1 MISKNKIIALILG
14 VSLASSATYGSYAYF
29 SGEYSVKNTVKIV
42 ELDPKESP
50 FEISKIS
57 TRENSLVLEFSKKV
71 FYSGENIN
79 SDIVGSET
87 FLDNAEIS
95 IEGKEIIISKKDGEF
110 LIPVGIENNLP
121 SIKLNSNFEDR
132 FGKDLEGITLY
143 LYEDSNGNIT
153 WSLTNDQ
160 NGNKESQSNNEINGD
175 EGVKPN
181 IEIKDESLN
190 QHNSEIKEENLD
202 QPNNEVKEE
211 SSIENSNNEGE
222 NIETPK
228 SGDENTTPAE
238 GKNLPKEE
246 NLEQENINENEL
258 NKSLGERNFK

>member
-57 TRENSLVLEFSKKV
+57 TRENSLVLELSKKV
-71 FYSGENIN
+71 FYSGEDIN

-87 FLDNAEIS
+87 FLDNVEIS

-132 FGKDLEGITLY
+132 FGKDLEEITLY

-160 NGNKESQSNNEINGD
+160 NGNKESQSNNEIKED
-175 EGVKPN
+175 EEVKPN
-181 IEIKDESLN
+181 SEIKDED
-190 QHNSEIKEENLD
+190 LD
-202 QPNNEVKEE
+202 QPNNEVKD
-211 SSIENSNNEGE
+211 
-222 NIETPK
+222 IETPK
-228 SGDENTTPAE
+228 SGDENTTPVE
-238 GKNLPKEE
+238 GKNLSKEE
-246 NLEQENINENEL
+246 NLEQKNINGNEL
-258 NKSLGERNFK
+258 NKSLGEGEISNNLTNIN

>member
-87 FLDNAEIS
+87 FLDNVEIS
-95 IEGKEIIISKKDGEF
+95 IEGKEIIISKKDGKF

-132 FGKDLEGITLY
+132 FGKDLEEITLY
-143 LYEDSNGNIT
+143 LYGDSNGNIT

-160 NGNKESQSNNEINGD
+160 NGNKESQSNNEIKGD

-181 IEIKDESLN
+181 
-190 QHNSEIKEENLD
+190 SEIKEEALD

-211 SSIENSNNEGE
+211 SSIENSNNEVE

-228 SGDENTTPAE
+228 SRDENTTPVE
-238 GKNLPKEE
+238 GE
-246 NLEQENINENEL
+246 NLEQENINGNEL
-258 NKSLGERNFK
+258 NKSLGEGEISNNLTNIN

>member
-132 FGKDLEGITLY
+132 FGKDLEEITLY

-153 WSLTNDQ
+153 WSLTNEQ
-160 NGNKESQSNNEINGD
+160 NGNKESQSNDEIKGD
-175 EGVKPN
+175 VEVKPN
-181 IEIKDESLN
+181 SEIKDEA
-190 QHNSEIKEENLD
+190 LD
-202 QPNNEVKEE
+202 KPNNEVKEE
-211 SSIENSNNEGE
+211 SSIENSNNEDE

-228 SGDENTTPAE
+228 SGDENTTPVE
-238 GKNLPKEE
+238 GE
-246 NLEQENINENEL
+246 NLEQENINGNEL
-258 NKSLGERNFK
+258 NKSLGEGEISNNLTNIN

>member
-1 MISKNKIIALILG
+1 MISKNKIIELILG

-57 TRENSLVLEFSKKV
+57 TRENSLVLELSKKV
-71 FYSGENIN
+71 FYSGEDIN

-87 FLDNAEIS
+87 FLDNVEIS

-132 FGKDLEGITLY
+132 FGKDLEEITLY

-160 NGNKESQSNNEINGD
+160 NGNKESQSNNEIKED
-175 EGVKPN
+175 EEVKP
-181 IEIKDESLN
+181 
-190 QHNSEIKEENLD
+190 NSEIKEEVID
-202 QPNNEVKEE
+202 QPNNEVED
-211 SSIENSNNEGE
+211 
-222 NIETPK
+222 IETPK
-228 SGDENTTPAE
+228 SGDENTTPVE
-238 GKNLPKEE
+238 GKNLSKEE
-246 NLEQENINENEL
+246 NLEQKNINGNEL
-258 NKSLGERNFK
+258 NKSLGEGEISNNLTNIN

>member
-29 SGEYSVKNTVKIV
+29 RGEYSVENTVKIV

-50 FEISKIS
+50 FEVSKIS

-71 FYSGENIN
+71 FYSGEDIN
-79 SDIVGSET
+79 SDIIGSET
-87 FLDNAEIS
+87 FLDNVEIS
-95 IEGKEIIISKKDGEF
+95 IDGNELIISKKDGLF

-132 FGKDLEGITLY
+132 FGKDLEETTLY
-143 LYEDSNGNIT
+143 LYEDSNGSIT
-153 WSLTNDQ
+153 WSLTNDHKVSEE
-160 NGNKESQSNNEINGD
+160 NQSNNEIKED

-181 IEIKDESLN
+181 
-190 QHNSEIKEENLD
+190 SEVKEEALD

-222 NIETPK
+222 NLETPK
-228 SGDENTTPAE
+228 SGDENTTPVE
-238 GKNLPKEE
+238 GENLPKEE
-246 NLEQENINENEL
+246 NLEQENIHENEL
-258 NKSLGERNFK
+258 NKSLGEGEVSNNLTNIN

>member
-57 TRENSLVLEFSKKV
+57 TRENSLVLELSKKV
-71 FYSGENIN
+71 FYSGEDIN

-87 FLDNAEIS
+87 FLDNVEIS

-132 FGKDLEGITLY
+132 FGKDLEEITLY

-160 NGNKESQSNNEINGD
+160 NGNKESQSNNEIKED
-175 EGVKPN
+175 EEVKP
-181 IEIKDESLN
+181 
-190 QHNSEIKEENLD
+190 NSEIKEEVID
-202 QPNNEVKEE
+202 QPNNEVED
-211 SSIENSNNEGE
+211 
-222 NIETPK
+222 IETPK
-228 SGDENTTPAE
+228 SGDENTTPVE
-238 GKNLPKEE
+238 GKNLSKEE
-246 NLEQENINENEL
+246 NLEQKNINGNEL
-258 NKSLGERNFK
+258 NKSLGKGEISNNLTNIN

>member
-57 TRENSLVLEFSKKV
+57 TRENSLVLELSKKV
-71 FYSGENIN
+71 FYSGEDIN

-87 FLDNAEIS
+87 FLDNVEIS

-132 FGKDLEGITLY
+132 FGKDLEETTLY

-160 NGNKESQSNNEINGD
+160 NGNKESQSNNEIKED
-175 EGVKPN
+175 EEVKP
-181 IEIKDESLN
+181 
-190 QHNSEIKEENLD
+190 NSEIKEEVID
-202 QPNNEVKEE
+202 QPNNEVED
-211 SSIENSNNEGE
+211 
-222 NIETPK
+222 IETPK
-228 SGDENTTPAE
+228 SGDENTTPVE
-238 GKNLPKEE
+238 GKNLSKEE
-246 NLEQENINENEL
+246 NLEQKNINGNEL
-258 NKSLGERNFK
+258 NKSLGEGEISNNLTNIN

>member
-132 FGKDLEGITLY
+132 FGKDLEEITLY
-143 LYEDSNGNIT
+143 LYGDSNGNIT

-160 NGNKESQSNNEINGD
+160 NGNKESQSNNEIKGD

-181 IEIKDESLN
+181 
-190 QHNSEIKEENLD
+190 SEIKEEALD

-211 SSIENSNNEGE
+211 SSIENSNNEVE

-228 SGDENTTPAE
+228 SGDENTTPVE
-238 GKNLPKEE
+238 GE
-246 NLEQENINENEL
+246 NLEQENINGNEL
-258 NKSLGERNFK
+258 NKSLGEGEISNNLTNIN

>member
-71 FYSGENIN
+71 FYSGEDIN
-79 SDIVGSET
+79 SDIIGSET
-87 FLDNAEIS
+87 FLDNTEIS
-95 IEGKEIIISKKDGEF
+95 IDGKEIIISKKDGEF

-132 FGKDLEGITLY
+132 FGKDLE
-143 LYEDSNGNIT
+143 E
-153 WSLTNDQ
+153 
-160 NGNKESQSNNEINGD
+160 NGNKESQSNNEIKGD

-181 IEIKDESLN
+181 
-190 QHNSEIKEENLD
+190 SEIKEEALD

-228 SGDENTTPAE
+228 SGDENTTPVE
-238 GKNLPKEE
+238 GENLPKEE
-246 NLEQENINENEL
+246 NLEQENINGNEL
-258 NKSLGERNFK
+258 NKSLGEGEISNNLTNIN

>member
-87 FLDNAEIS
+87 FLDNVEIS
-95 IEGKEIIISKKDGEF
+95 IEGKEIIISKKDGKF

-132 FGKDLEGITLY
+132 FGKDLEEITLY
-143 LYEDSNGNIT
+143 LYGDSNGNIT

-160 NGNKESQSNNEINGD
+160 NGNKESQSNNEI
-175 EGVKPN
+175 
-181 IEIKDESLN
+181 
-190 QHNSEIKEENLD
+190 KEEVID

-211 SSIENSNNEGE
+211 SSIENSNNEVE

-228 SGDENTTPAE
+228 SGDENTTPVE
-238 GKNLPKEE
+238 GENLPKEE
-246 NLEQENINENEL
+246 NLEQENINGNEL
-258 NKSLGERNFK
+258 NKSLGEGEISNNLTNIN

>member
-57 TRENSLVLEFSKKV
+57 TRENSLVLELSKKV
-71 FYSGENIN
+71 FYSGEDIN

-87 FLDNAEIS
+87 FLDNVEIS

-132 FGKDLEGITLY
+132 FGKDLEETNLY

-160 NGNKESQSNNEINGD
+160 NGNKESQSNNEIKGD
-175 EGVKPN
+175 EEVKPN
-181 IEIKDESLN
+181 SEIKDED
-190 QHNSEIKEENLD
+190 LD
-202 QPNNEVKEE
+202 QPNNEVKD
-211 SSIENSNNEGE
+211 
-222 NIETPK
+222 IETPK
-228 SGDENTTPAE
+228 SGDENTTPVE
-238 GKNLPKEE
+238 GKNLSKEE
-246 NLEQENINENEL
+246 NLEQKNINGNEL
-258 NKSLGERNFK
+258 NKSLGKGEISNNLTNIN

>member
-14 VSLASSATYGSYAYF
+14 VSLASSATYESYAYF

-57 TRENSLVLEFSKKV
+57 TRENSLVLELSKKV
-71 FYSGENIN
+71 FYSGEDIN

-87 FLDNAEIS
+87 FLDNVEIS

-132 FGKDLEGITLY
+132 FGKDLEETNLY

-160 NGNKESQSNNEINGD
+160 NGNKESQSNNEIKED
-175 EGVKPN
+175 EEVKP
-181 IEIKDESLN
+181 
-190 QHNSEIKEENLD
+190 NSEIKEEVID
-202 QPNNEVKEE
+202 QPNNEVED
-211 SSIENSNNEGE
+211 
-222 NIETPK
+222 IETPK
-228 SGDENTTPAE
+228 SGDENTTPVE
-238 GKNLPKEE
+238 GKNLSKEE
-246 NLEQENINENEL
+246 NLEQKNINGNEL
-258 NKSLGERNFK
+258 NKSLGEGEISNNLTNIN

>member
-57 TRENSLVLEFSKKV
+57 TRENSLVLELSKKV
-71 FYSGENIN
+71 FYSGEDIN

-87 FLDNAEIS
+87 FLDNVEIS

-132 FGKDLEGITLY
+132 FGKDLEETNLY

-160 NGNKESQSNNEINGD
+160 NGNKESQSNNEIKED
-175 EGVKPN
+175 EEVKP
-181 IEIKDESLN
+181 
-190 QHNSEIKEENLD
+190 NSEIKEEVID
-202 QPNNEVKEE
+202 QPNNEVED
-211 SSIENSNNEGE
+211 
-222 NIETPK
+222 IETPK
-228 SGDENTTPAE
+228 SGDENTTPVE
-238 GKNLPKEE
+238 GKNLSKEE
-246 NLEQENINENEL
+246 NLEQKNINGNEL
-258 NKSLGERNFK
+258 NKSLGEGEISNNLTNIN

>member
-79 SDIVGSET
+79 GDIVGSET
-87 FLDNAEIS
+87 FLDNVEIS
-95 IEGKEIIISKKDGEF
+95 IEGKEIIISKKDGKF

-132 FGKDLEGITLY
+132 FGKDLEEITLY
-143 LYEDSNGNIT
+143 LYGDSNGNIT

-160 NGNKESQSNNEINGD
+160 NGNKESQSNNEI
-175 EGVKPN
+175 
-181 IEIKDESLN
+181 
-190 QHNSEIKEENLD
+190 KEEVID

-211 SSIENSNNEGE
+211 SSIENSNNEVE

-228 SGDENTTPAE
+228 SGDENTTPVE
-238 GKNLPKEE
+238 GENLPKEE
-246 NLEQENINENEL
+246 NLEQENINGNEL
-258 NKSLGERNFK
+258 NKSLGEGEISNNLTNIN

>member
-29 SGEYSVKNTVKIV
+29 RGEYSVENTVKIV

-50 FEISKIS
+50 FEVSKIS

-71 FYSGENIN
+71 FYSGEDIN
-79 SDIVGSET
+79 SDIIGSET
-87 FLDNAEIS
+87 FLDNVEIS
-95 IEGKEIIISKKDGEF
+95 IDGNELIISKKDGSF

-132 FGKDLEGITLY
+132 FGKDLEEITLY
-143 LYEDSNGNIT
+143 LYEDSNGSIT
-153 WSLTNDQ
+153 WSLTNDYK
-160 NGNKESQSNNEINGD
+160 GDEEIKSNNEVKED

-181 IEIKDESLN
+181 SEVKDEGVN
-190 QHNSEIKEENLD
+190 

-222 NIETPK
+222 NLETPK
-228 SGDENTTPAE
+228 SGDENTTPVE
-238 GKNLPKEE
+238 GENLPKEE
-246 NLEQENINENEL
+246 NLEQENIHENEL
-258 NKSLGERNFK
+258 NKSLGEGEV

>member
-29 SGEYSVKNTVKIV
+29 RGEYSVENTVKIV

-50 FEISKIS
+50 FEVSKIS

-71 FYSGENIN
+71 FYSGEDIN
-79 SDIVGSET
+79 SDIIGSET
-87 FLDNAEIS
+87 FLDNVEIS
-95 IEGKEIIISKKDGEF
+95 IDGNELIISKKDGLF

-132 FGKDLEGITLY
+132 FGKDLEEITLY
-143 LYEDSNGNIT
+143 LYEDSNGSIT
-153 WSLTNDQ
+153 WSLTNDHKVSEE
-160 NGNKESQSNNEINGD
+160 NQSNNEIKED

-181 IEIKDESLN
+181 
-190 QHNSEIKEENLD
+190 SEVKEEALD

-222 NIETPK
+222 NLETPK
-228 SGDENTTPAE
+228 SGDENTTPVE
-238 GKNLPKEE
+238 GENLPKEE
-246 NLEQENINENEL
+246 NLEQENIHENEL
-258 NKSLGERNFK
+258 NKSLGEGEVSNNLTNIN

>member
-29 SGEYSVKNTVKIV
+29 RGEYSVENTVKIV
-42 ELDPKESP
+42 ELDHKESP

-71 FYSGENIN
+71 FYSGEDIN
-79 SDIVGSET
+79 SDIIGSET
-87 FLDNAEIS
+87 FLDNAEIL
-95 IEGKEIIISKKDGEF
+95 IDGNELIISKKDGEF

-132 FGKDLEGITLY
+132 FGKDLEEITLY
-143 LYEDSNGNIT
+143 LYEDSNGSIT
-153 WSLTNDQ
+153 WSLTND
-160 NGNKESQSNNEINGD
+160 NKGIEENQSNNEIKED
-175 EGVKPN
+175 EEVKPN
-181 IEIKDESLN
+181 SEVKDEAVN
-190 QHNSEIKEENLD
+190 

-222 NIETPK
+222 NFENLK
-228 SGDENTTPAE
+228 SGNENNTPV
-238 GKNLPKEE
+238 EE
-246 NLEQENINENEL
+246 ETSIKAGNLEQENINESDL
-258 NKSLGERNFK
+258 NKSLGEGEFSDSFSKIN

>member
-57 TRENSLVLEFSKKV
+57 TRENSLVLELSKKV

-87 FLDNAEIS
+87 FLDNVEIS
-95 IEGKEIIISKKDGEF
+95 IEVI
-110 LIPVGIENNLP
+110 
-121 SIKLNSNFEDR
+121 
-132 FGKDLEGITLY
+132 
-143 LYEDSNGNIT
+143 
-153 WSLTNDQ
+153 
-160 NGNKESQSNNEINGD
+160 
-175 EGVKPN
+175 
-181 IEIKDESLN
+181 
-190 QHNSEIKEENLD
+190 D

-211 SSIENSNNEGE
+211 SSIENSNNEVE
-222 NIETPK
+222 DIETPK
-228 SGDENTTPAE
+228 SGDENTTPVE
-238 GKNLPKEE
+238 GKNLSKEE
-246 NLEQENINENEL
+246 NLEQKNINGNEL
-258 NKSLGERNFK
+258 NKSLGKGEISNNLTNIN

>member
-57 TRENSLVLEFSKKV
+57 IRENSLVLEFSKKV

-87 FLDNAEIS
+87 FLDNVEIS
-95 IEGKEIIISKKDGEF
+95 MEGKEIIISKKDGEF

-132 FGKDLEGITLY
+132 FGKELEEITLY
-143 LYEDSNGNIT
+143 LYGDSNGNIT

-160 NGNKESQSNNEINGD
+160 NGNKESQSNNDIKGD

-181 IEIKDESLN
+181 
-190 QHNSEIKEENLD
+190 SEIKE
-202 QPNNEVKEE
+202 
-211 SSIENSNNEGE
+211 
-222 NIETPK
+222 
-228 SGDENTTPAE
+228 
-238 GKNLPKEE
+238 
-246 NLEQENINENEL
+246 
-258 NKSLGERNFK
+258 

>member
-87 FLDNAEIS
+87 FLDNVEIS

-132 FGKDLEGITLY
+132 FGKDLEEITLY
-143 LYEDSNGNIT
+143 LYGDSNGNIT

-160 NGNKESQSNNEINGD
+160 NGNKESQSNNEIKGD

-181 IEIKDESLN
+181 
-190 QHNSEIKEENLD
+190 SEIKEEALD

-211 SSIENSNNEGE
+211 SSIENSNNEVE

-228 SGDENTTPAE
+228 SGDENTTPVE
-238 GKNLPKEE
+238 GE
-246 NLEQENINENEL
+246 NLEQENINGNEL
-258 NKSLGERNFK
+258 NKSLGEGEISNNLTNIN

>member
-57 TRENSLVLEFSKKV
+57 TRENSLVLELSKKV
-71 FYSGENIN
+71 FYSGEDIN

-87 FLDNAEIS
+87 FLDNVEIS
-95 IEGKEIIISKKDGEF
+95 IEVI
-110 LIPVGIENNLP
+110 
-121 SIKLNSNFEDR
+121 
-132 FGKDLEGITLY
+132 
-143 LYEDSNGNIT
+143 
-153 WSLTNDQ
+153 
-160 NGNKESQSNNEINGD
+160 
-175 EGVKPN
+175 
-181 IEIKDESLN
+181 
-190 QHNSEIKEENLD
+190 D

-211 SSIENSNNEGE
+211 SSIENSNNEVE
-222 NIETPK
+222 DIETPK
-228 SGDENTTPAE
+228 SGDENTTPVE
-238 GKNLPKEE
+238 GKNLSKEE

-258 NKSLGERNFK
+258 NKSLGEGEISNNLN

>member
-29 SGEYSVKNTVKIV
+29 SGEYSVENTVKIV
-42 ELDPKESP
+42 QLDTKESP

-79 SDIVGSET
+79 GDIVGSET

-132 FGKDLEGITLY
+132 FGKDLEEITLY

-160 NGNKESQSNNEINGD
+160 NGNKESQSNNEIKGD
-175 EGVKPN
+175 VEV
-181 IEIKDESLN
+181 KDET
-190 QHNSEIKEENLD
+190 LD

-211 SSIENSNNEGE
+211 SSIENSNNEDE

-228 SGDENTTPAE
+228 SGDENTTPVE
-238 GKNLPKEE
+238 GENLPKEE
-246 NLEQENINENEL
+246 NLEQENINGNEL
-258 NKSLGERNFK
+258 NKSLGEGEISNNLTNIN

>member
-87 FLDNAEIS
+87 FLDNVEIS

-132 FGKDLEGITLY
+132 FGKDLEEITLY

-160 NGNKESQSNNEINGD
+160 NGNKESQSNNEIKGD

-181 IEIKDESLN
+181 
-190 QHNSEIKEENLD
+190 SEIKEEALD

-211 SSIENSNNEGE
+211 SSIENSNNEVE

-228 SGDENTTPAE
+228 SGDENTTPVE
-238 GKNLPKEE
+238 GE
-246 NLEQENINENEL
+246 NLEQENINGNEL
-258 NKSLGERNFK
+258 NKSLGEGEISNNLTNIN

>member
-14 VSLASSATYGSYAYF
+14 VSLASSATYESYAYF

-57 TRENSLVLEFSKKV
+57 TRENSLVLELSKKV
-71 FYSGENIN
+71 FYSGEDIN

-87 FLDNAEIS
+87 FLDNVEIS

-132 FGKDLEGITLY
+132 FGKDLEETNLY

-160 NGNKESQSNNEINGD
+160 NGNKESQSNNEIKGD
-175 EGVKPN
+175 EEVKPN
-181 IEIKDESLN
+181 SEIKDED
-190 QHNSEIKEENLD
+190 LD
-202 QPNNEVKEE
+202 QPNNEVKD
-211 SSIENSNNEGE
+211 
-222 NIETPK
+222 IETPK
-228 SGDENTTPAE
+228 SGDENTTPVE
-238 GKNLPKEE
+238 GKNLSKEE
-246 NLEQENINENEL
+246 NLEQKNINGNEL
-258 NKSLGERNFK
+258 NKSLGKGEISNNLTNIN

>member
-29 SGEYSVKNTVKIV
+29 RGEYSVENTVKIV

-50 FEISKIS
+50 FEVSKIS
-57 TRENSLVLEFSKKV
+57 ARENSLVLEFSKKV
-71 FYSGENIN
+71 FYSGEDIN
-79 SDIVGSET
+79 SDIIGSET
-87 FLDNAEIS
+87 FLDNVEIS
-95 IEGKEIIISKKDGEF
+95 IDGNELIISKKDGLF

-132 FGKDLEGITLY
+132 FGKDLEETTLY
-143 LYEDSNGNIT
+143 LYEDSKGSIT
-153 WSLTNDQ
+153 WSLTNDHKVSEE
-160 NGNKESQSNNEINGD
+160 NQSNNEIKED

-181 IEIKDESLN
+181 
-190 QHNSEIKEENLD
+190 SEVKEEALD

-222 NIETPK
+222 NLETPK
-228 SGDENTTPAE
+228 SGDENTTPVE
-238 GKNLPKEE
+238 GENLPKEE
-246 NLEQENINENEL
+246 NLEQENIHENEL
-258 NKSLGERNFK
+258 NKSLGEGEVSNNLTNIN

>member
-57 TRENSLVLEFSKKV
+57 TRENFLVLEFSKKV
-71 FYSGENIN
+71 FYSGEDIN
-79 SDIVGSET
+79 DDIIGSET
-87 FLDNAEIS
+87 FLDNVEIS

-132 FGKDLEGITLY
+132 FGKDLEETTLY

-160 NGNKESQSNNEINGD
+160 NGNKESQSNNEIKGD
-175 EGVKPN
+175 EEVKP
-181 IEIKDESLN
+181 
-190 QHNSEIKEENLD
+190 NSEIKEEVID
-202 QPNNEVKEE
+202 QPNNEVED
-211 SSIENSNNEGE
+211 
-222 NIETPK
+222 IETPK
-228 SGDENTTPAE
+228 SGDENTTPVE
-238 GKNLPKEE
+238 GKNLSKEE
-246 NLEQENINENEL
+246 NLEQKNINGNEL
-258 NKSLGERNFK
+258 NKSLGEGEISNNLTNIN

>member
-57 TRENSLVLEFSKKV
+57 TRENSLVLELSKKV

-132 FGKDLEGITLY
+132 FGKELEEITLY
-143 LYEDSNGNIT
+143 LYGDSNGNIT

-160 NGNKESQSNNEINGD
+160 NGNKESQSNNDIKGD

-181 IEIKDESLN
+181 
-190 QHNSEIKEENLD
+190 SEIKEEALD

-211 SSIENSNNEGE
+211 SSIENSNNEVE

-228 SGDENTTPAE
+228 SGDENTTPVE
-238 GKNLPKEE
+238 GE
-246 NLEQENINENEL
+246 NLEQENINGNEL
-258 NKSLGERNFK
+258 NKSLGEGEISNNLTNIN

>member
-71 FYSGENIN
+71 FYSGEDIN

-87 FLDNAEIS
+87 FLDNVEIS

-132 FGKDLEGITLY
+132 FGKDLEEITLY
-143 LYEDSNGNIT
+143 LYGDSNGNIT

-160 NGNKESQSNNEINGD
+160 NGNKESQSNNEIKGD

-181 IEIKDESLN
+181 
-190 QHNSEIKEENLD
+190 SEIKEEALD

-211 SSIENSNNEGE
+211 SSIENSNNEVE

-228 SGDENTTPAE
+228 SGDENTTPVE
-238 GKNLPKEE
+238 GE
-246 NLEQENINENEL
+246 NLEQENINGNEL
-258 NKSLGERNFK
+258 NKSLGEGEISNNLTNIN

>member
-87 FLDNAEIS
+87 FLDNVEIS

-132 FGKDLEGITLY
+132 FGKDLEEITLY
-143 LYEDSNGNIT
+143 LYGDSNGNIT

-160 NGNKESQSNNEINGD
+160 NSNKESQSNNEIKGD

-181 IEIKDESLN
+181 
-190 QHNSEIKEENLD
+190 SEIKEEALD

-211 SSIENSNNEGE
+211 SSIENSNNEVE

-228 SGDENTTPAE
+228 SGDENTTPVE
-238 GKNLPKEE
+238 GE
-246 NLEQENINENEL
+246 NLEQENINGNEL
-258 NKSLGERNFK
+258 NKSLGKGEISNNLTNIN

>member
-87 FLDNAEIS
+87 FLDNVEIS
-95 IEGKEIIISKKDGEF
+95 VEGKEIIISKKDGKF

-132 FGKDLEGITLY
+132 FGKDLEEIILY
-143 LYEDSNGNIT
+143 LYGDSNGNIT

-160 NGNKESQSNNEINGD
+160 NGNKESQSNNEIKGD

-181 IEIKDESLN
+181 
-190 QHNSEIKEENLD
+190 SEIKEEALD

-211 SSIENSNNEGE
+211 SSIENSNNEVE

-228 SGDENTTPAE
+228 SGDENTTPVE
-238 GKNLPKEE
+238 GE
-246 NLEQENINENEL
+246 NLEQENINGNEL
-258 NKSLGERNFK
+258 NKSLGEGEISNNLTNIN

>member
-29 SGEYSVKNTVKIV
+29 SGEYSVENTAKIV

-71 FYSGENIN
+71 FYSGEDIN
-79 SDIVGSET
+79 SDIIGSET

-95 IEGKEIIISKKDGEF
+95 IDGKEIIISKKDGEF

-132 FGKDLEGITLY
+132 FGKDLEEITLY
-143 LYEDSNGNIT
+143 LYEDSNGSIT
-153 WSLTNDQ
+153 WNLTNDYK
-160 NGNKESQSNNEINGD
+160 GDEEIKPNNEIKED
-175 EGVKPN
+175 EVVKPN
-181 IEIKDESLN
+181 SEIKDEAV
-190 QHNSEIKEENLD
+190 D
-202 QPNNEVKEE
+202 QPNNEIKDE

-228 SGDENTTPAE
+228 SGDENTTPVDGE
-238 GKNLPKEE
+238 NLPKEE

-258 NKSLGERNFK
+258 NKSLGEGEISNNLTNIN

>member
-87 FLDNAEIS
+87 FLDNVEIS

-132 FGKDLEGITLY
+132 FGKDLEEITLY

-160 NGNKESQSNNEINGD
+160 NGNKESQSNNEIKGD
-175 EGVKPN
+175 VEVKP
-181 IEIKDESLN
+181 
-190 QHNSEIKEENLD
+190 NSEIKNEALD

-228 SGDENTTPAE
+228 SGDENTTPVE
-238 GKNLPKEE
+238 GE
-246 NLEQENINENEL
+246 NLEQENINGNEL
-258 NKSLGERNFK
+258 NKSLGEGEISNNLTNIN

>member
-132 FGKDLEGITLY
+132 FGKDLEEITLY

-160 NGNKESQSNNEINGD
+160 NGNKESQSNDEIKGD
-175 EGVKPN
+175 VEVKPN
-181 IEIKDESLN
+181 SEVKDET
-190 QHNSEIKEENLD
+190 LD

-211 SSIENSNNEGE
+211 SSIENSNNEVE

-228 SGDENTTPAE
+228 SGDENTTPVE
-238 GKNLPKEE
+238 GE
-246 NLEQENINENEL
+246 NLEQENINGNEL
-258 NKSLGERNFK
+258 NKHLGE

>member
-87 FLDNAEIS
+87 FLDNVEIS

-132 FGKDLEGITLY
+132 FGKELEEITLY
-143 LYEDSNGNIT
+143 LYGDSNGNIT

-160 NGNKESQSNNEINGD
+160 NGNKESQSNNEIKGD

-181 IEIKDESLN
+181 
-190 QHNSEIKEENLD
+190 SEIKEEALD

-211 SSIENSNNEGE
+211 SSIENSNNEVE

-228 SGDENTTPAE
+228 SRDENTTPVE
-238 GKNLPKEE
+238 GE
-246 NLEQENINENEL
+246 NLEQENINGNEL
-258 NKSLGERNFK
+258 NKSLGEGEISNNLTNIN

>member
-87 FLDNAEIS
+87 FLDNVEIS
-95 IEGKEIIISKKDGEF
+95 IEGKEIIISKKDGKF
-110 LIPVGIENNLP
+110 LIPVGIENNLS

-132 FGKDLEGITLY
+132 FGKDLEEITLY
-143 LYEDSNGNIT
+143 LYGDSNGNIT

-160 NGNKESQSNNEINGD
+160 NGNKESQSNNEIKGD

-181 IEIKDESLN
+181 
-190 QHNSEIKEENLD
+190 SEIKEEALD

-211 SSIENSNNEGE
+211 SSIENSNNEVE

-228 SGDENTTPAE
+228 SGDENTTPVE
-238 GKNLPKEE
+238 GE
-246 NLEQENINENEL
+246 NLEQENINGNEL
-258 NKSLGERNFK
+258 NKSLGEGEISNNLTNIN

>member
-87 FLDNAEIS
+87 FLDNVEIS

-132 FGKDLEGITLY
+132 FGKDLEEITLY

-160 NGNKESQSNNEINGD
+160 NGNKESQSNDEIKGD
-175 EGVKPN
+175 VEVKPN
-181 IEIKDESLN
+181 SEVKDEA
-190 QHNSEIKEENLD
+190 LD

-211 SSIENSNNEGE
+211 SSIENSNNEVE
-222 NIETPK
+222 DIETPK
-228 SGDENTTPAE
+228 SGDENTTPVE
-238 GKNLPKEE
+238 GE
-246 NLEQENINENEL
+246 NLEQENINGNEL
-258 NKSLGERNFK
+258 NKSLGKGEISNNLTNIN